1 MRNKSYN
8 KNFTTLIFKII
19 LSAFALLLT
28 FSFFVACGEK
38 NREDKSEIPKEIIK
52 IIEDNLLPCSDELGK
67 EYTGGKFSLIRN
79 IKYSNSKPNLVGDL
93 YLPYGIKNFPI
104 AIHIHGG
111 GWIAGNKGTPMGRWW
126 GELFACNGIAVFD
139 IEYTLVPKAKISEQ
153 VKEIKCAILWAKKEG
168 KKYGIGSKV
177 ILLGGSAGG
186 HLTALTAFSKNNF
199 LPENCEWF
207 DEKSK
212 DNLKVDAAIP
222 FYGVYDFGNP
232 YIKYFEPVRAE
243 SENIEETI
251 KKLSPVNYI
260 DFVDFPVLII
270 HGDAD
275 FFVPLDQ
282 SVELYHLLV
291 QKGKQAEIFVVKD
304 GAHAFDS
311 FPETEY
317 TKKTKEKLL
326 EFLKKYGFIDEKVVS
341 ELKKNTPNNYN
352 HLEKARDF
360 LKRGFF
366 KQAYLEFSKQ
376 SEKSKSCE
384 TEYGKFLAKA
394 FDMLSQ
400 IIVSNESGILSLAS
414 PNPSQSNIS
423 ISFSPHLYL
432 LSAKAEE
439 ERDKKDHQ
447 NNKLYQKNILE
458 KSENQYQWKPNLNL
472 LYENYIMPIEEKLAE
487 LQNLSEYLYSNSC
500 EFYEEDGIP
509 IYMQS
514 FTSEVRIGKKF
525 GKELP
530 ILAMTISHIIK
541 FFLDFIFSHDINFD
555 IQKELTLKYFI
566 PLFFVKGEE
575 DITGLLRLAGILYYE
590 NSNILNFIRPEKFD
604 SAKQE
609 LIKSLELIALA
620 IDEIFLKPKNNDV
633 FSVKDENEDGKFS
646 PGDKF
651 STGKLY
657 TVPEGIQTNYTRLL
671 DILEI
676 IPNFLDENYFK
687 RVRDFLINL
696 SSKIRKNEP
705 LNFAEMRVLIPDF
718 LKSLNLGE
726 IFPDFIS
733 FNIGGFFDAKK
744 PLRAYLPEVIITDII
759 PDMKEILGKPEINQK
774 ISLPSLLIEGELGK
788 LANENDKIPKTG
800 KCYVC
805 FEGERFAEYDGQ
817 KTLDGN
823 TIKKLEND
831 CLYIKGK
838 FLFES
843 IIQQRIPLLYIY
855 FKDPTFGGNLFI
867 GKISQGCGT
876 ENESFQLANNFSLNK
891 SISYIMTKLDD
902 LTRSFRIS
910 F

>member
-1 MRNKSYN
+1 MA
-8 KNFTTLIFKII
+8 T
-19 LSAFALLLT
+19 
-28 FSFFVACGEK
+28 
-38 NREDKSEIPKEIIK
+38 
-52 IIEDNLLPCSDELGK
+52 
-67 EYTGGKFSLIRN
+67 
-79 IKYSNSKPNLVGDL
+79 
-93 YLPYGIKNFPI
+93 
-104 AIHIHGG
+104 
-111 GWIAGNKGTPMGRWW
+111 
-126 GELFACNGIAVFD
+126 
-139 IEYTLVPKAKISEQ
+139 
-153 VKEIKCAILWAKKEG
+153 
-168 KKYGIGSKV
+168 
-177 ILLGGSAGG
+177 
-186 HLTALTAFSKNNF
+186 
-199 LPENCEWF
+199 
-207 DEKSK
+207 
-212 DNLKVDAAIP
+212 
-222 FYGVYDFGNP
+222 
-232 YIKYFEPVRAE
+232 
-243 SENIEETI
+243 
-251 KKLSPVNYI
+251 
-260 DFVDFPVLII
+260 
-270 HGDAD
+270 
-275 FFVPLDQ
+275 
-282 SVELYHLLV
+282 
-291 QKGKQAEIFVVKD
+291 
-304 GAHAFDS
+304 
-311 FPETEY
+311 
-317 TKKTKEKLL
+317 
-326 EFLKKYGFIDEKVVS
+326 
-341 ELKKNTPNNYN
+341 
-352 HLEKARDF
+352 
-360 LKRGFF
+360 
-366 KQAYLEFSKQ
+366 
-376 SEKSKSCE
+376 
-384 TEYGKFLAKA
+384 
-394 FDMLSQ
+394 
-400 IIVSNESGILSLAS
+400 
-414 PNPSQSNIS
+414 
-423 ISFSPHLYL
+423 
-432 LSAKAEE
+432 
-439 ERDKKDHQ
+439 
-447 NNKLYQKNILE
+447 
-458 KSENQYQWKPNLNL
+458 
-472 LYENYIMPIEEKLAE
+472 
-487 LQNLSEYLYSNSC
+487 
-500 EFYEEDGIP
+500 
-509 IYMQS
+509 
-514 FTSEVRIGKKF
+514 
-525 GKELP
+525 
-530 ILAMTISHIIK
+530 SHIVK

-555 IQKELTLKYFI
+555 IQKELTLKYLI
-566 PLFFVKGEE
+566 PLFLAKGGE

-671 DILEI
+671 DILEL

-687 RVRDFLINL
+687 RVREFLLNL

-705 LNFAEMRVLIPDF
+705 VNFAEMRVLIPDF

-759 PDMKEILGKPEINQK
+759 PDMKEILEKPGLSQK
-774 ISLPSLLIEGELGK
+774 ISLPSFLIEGELGK

-855 FKDPTFGGNLFI
+855 FKDPTFGGNLLI

>member
-1 MRNKSYN
+1 MNKQN
-8 KNFTTLIFKII
+8 IKHLVFLGI
-19 LSAFALLLT
+19 LLL
-28 FSFFVACGEK
+28 SGCVK
-38 NREDKSEIPKEIIK
+38 NNNENKSEISEEIK
-52 IIEDNLLPCSDELGK
+52 KVIEDNLLPCSDELGK
-67 EYTGGKFSLIRN
+67 EYTGGQFSLIRN

-111 GWIAGNKGTPMGRWW
+111 GWTAGNKGTPMGRWW

-153 VKEIKCAILWAKKEG
+153 VREIKCAILWAKKEG

-186 HLTALTAFSKNNF
+186 HLTALTAFSKNDF

-212 DNLKVDAAIP
+212 SELKVDAAIP
-222 FYGVYDFGNP
+222 FYGVYDFGNF
-232 YIKYFEPVRAE
+232 YIKYFEPVRSE

-260 DFVDFPVLII
+260 DFVDFPILII
-270 HGDAD
+270 HGEAD
-275 FFVPLDQ
+275 FLVPLDQ
-282 SVELYHLLV
+282 SVELYNLLV
-291 QKGKQAEIFVVKD
+291 QKGKQAEIFVVED
-304 GAHAFDS
+304 GVHAFDS

-326 EFLKKYGFIDEKVVS
+326 EFLKKYGFINEKVLS
-341 ELKKNTPNNYN
+341 ELKKNTLNNYN

-400 IIVSNESGILSLAS
+400 IIVSNESGILSLVS
-414 PNPSQSNIS
+414 PNSSQSNIS
-423 ISFSPHLYL
+423 ISLSPHLYL
-432 LSAKAEE
+432 LSAKIE
-439 ERDKKDHQ
+439 KKGK
-447 NNKLYQKNILE
+447 NNKAYQKNIFE
-458 KSENQYQWKPNLNL
+458 KSENQYQWKPDLNL
-472 LYENYIMPIEEKLAE
+472 LYENYIMPTEEKLDE
-487 LQNLSEYLYSNSC
+487 LQNLAEYLYSNSC

-530 ILAMTISHIIK
+530 VLVIATSHIAK
-541 FFLDFIFSHDINFD
+541 FLLDFIFSHDINFD
-555 IQKELTLKYFI
+555 TQKELTSKYLI
-566 PLFFVKGEE
+566 PLFLVKGGE

-646 PGDKF
+646 LGDKF

-671 DILEI
+671 DILEL
-676 IPNFLDENYFK
+676 IPTFFDENYFK

-705 LNFAEMRVLIPDF
+705 VNFAEMRVLIPDF

-759 PDMKEILGKPEINQK
+759 PDMKEILEKPELNQK
-774 ISLPSLLIEGELGK
+774 ISLPSFLIEGELGQS
-788 LANENDKIPKTG
+788 ANENYKIPKTG

-817 KTLDGN
+817 KTFDGN

>member
-1 MRNKSYN
+1 MNKQN
-8 KNFTTLIFKII
+8 IKHLVFLGI
-19 LSAFALLLT
+19 LLL
-28 FSFFVACGEK
+28 SGCVK
-38 NREDKSEIPKEIIK
+38 NNNENKSEISEEIK
-52 IIEDNLLPCSDELGK
+52 KVIEDNLLPCSDELGK
-67 EYTGGKFSLIRN
+67 EYTGGQFSLIRN

-111 GWIAGNKGTPMGRWW
+111 GWTAGNKGTPMGRWW

-153 VKEIKCAILWAKKEG
+153 VREIKCAILWAKKEG

-186 HLTALTAFSKNNF
+186 HLTALTAFSKNDF

-212 DNLKVDAAIP
+212 SELKVDAAIP
-222 FYGVYDFGNP
+222 FYGVYDFGNF

-260 DFVDFPVLII
+260 DFVDFPILII

-275 FFVPLDQ
+275 FLVPLDQ
-282 SVELYHLLV
+282 SVELYNLLV
-291 QKGKQAEIFVVKD
+291 QKGKQAEIFVVED
-304 GAHAFDS
+304 GVHAFDS

-326 EFLKKYGFIDEKVVS
+326 EFLKKYGFINEKVVS

-394 FDMLSQ
+394 
-400 IIVSNESGILSLAS
+400 
-414 PNPSQSNIS
+414 
-423 ISFSPHLYL
+423 
-432 LSAKAEE
+432 
-439 ERDKKDHQ
+439 
-447 NNKLYQKNILE
+447 
-458 KSENQYQWKPNLNL
+458 
-472 LYENYIMPIEEKLAE
+472 
-487 LQNLSEYLYSNSC
+487 
-500 EFYEEDGIP
+500 YEEDGIP

-530 ILAMTISHIIK
+530 VIAMATSHIAK

-555 IQKELTLKYFI
+555 TQKELTSKYLI
-566 PLFFVKGEE
+566 PLFLVKGGE

-604 SAKQE
+604 SSKQE
-609 LIKSLELIALA
+609 LIKSLEIIALA

-633 FSVKDENEDGKFS
+633 FSVKDENKDGKFS
-646 PGDKF
+646 LGDKF

-671 DILEI
+671 DILEL
-676 IPNFLDENYFK
+676 IPTFFDENYFK

-705 LNFAEMRVLIPDF
+705 VNFAEMRVLIPDF

-759 PDMKEILGKPEINQK
+759 PDMKEILEKPELNQK
-774 ISLPSLLIEGELGK
+774 ISLPSLLIEGELGQS
-788 LANENDKIPKTG
+788 ANENDKIPKTG

>member
-1 MRNKSYN
+1 MRNKSYK

-28 FSFFVACGEK
+28 LSFFVACGEK
-38 NREDKSEIPKEIIK
+38 NRGNQSEIPKEIIK

-67 EYTGGKFSLIRN
+67 EYTGGQFSLIRN

-111 GWIAGNKGTPMGRWW
+111 GWTAGNKGTPMGRWW

-168 KKYGIGSKV
+168 KKYGIGNKV

-186 HLTALTAFSKNNF
+186 HLTALTAFSKNDF

-212 DNLKVDAAIP
+212 SELKVDAAIP

-275 FFVPLDQ
+275 FLVPLDQ
-282 SVELYHLLV
+282 SVELYNLLIE
-291 QKGKQAEIFVVKD
+291 KGKQAEIFVVKD

-487 LQNLSEYLYSNSC
+487 LQNLAEYLYLNSC

-530 ILAMTISHIIK
+530 VIVMATSHIAK

-555 IQKELTLKYFI
+555 IQKELTLKYLI
-566 PLFFVKGEE
+566 PLFFVKGGE

-671 DILEI
+671 DILEL
-676 IPNFLDENYFK
+676 IPTFFDENYFK

-705 LNFAEMRVLIPDF
+705 VNFAEMRVLIPDF

-759 PDMKEILGKPEINQK
+759 PDMKEILEKPELNQK
-774 ISLPSLLIEGELGK
+774 ISLPSFLIEGELGK
-788 LANENDKIPKTG
+788 IANENDKIPKTG

-823 TIKKLEND
+823 TIKKIEND

-867 GKISQGCGT
+867 GKIPQGCGI
-876 ENESFQLANNFSLNK
+876 ENESFQLANNFTLNK

-902 LTRSFRIS
+902 LSRSFRIR